1 MGFDV
6 QKECMA
12 NYFNTLPEHFIL
24 HIPLVFVKCASFCT
38 IVYYVQDFCTCSCDI
53 YIVVFCNRVNS
64 LWLLFGMLYFKDL
77 PAAHVKE
84 ERTIRSVQSCRSDH

>member
-1 MGFDV
+1 MFKKNV
-6 QKECMA
+6 WQII
-12 NYFNTLPEHFIL
+12 LPFCRNISSCICL
-24 HIPLVFVKCASFCT
+24 FFVKCALFCT